1 MKFNWRKF
9 AAVYFILTVAVM
21 LGGCTAAWLTAV
33 SGMLPGILAV
43 VNAVVSFV
51 AALEGKTV
59 PAGLTAAFQ
68 KWESNIASEIAN
80 VQSLINDLKQ
90 SSSTTILG
98 QIQAVMQGIATNL
111 NSILSGLSITD
122 SSTVS
127 KITQL
132 VGLAI
137 AAANA
142 IIALIPLAINRLN
155 SGADEHEL
163 QAADKL
169 ATSAVNQ
176 SLTVMKETY
185 VAIVTEHTTNAEV
198 NAALDILPRTI

>member
-1 MKFNWRKF
+1 
-9 AAVYFILTVAVM
+9 
-21 LGGCTAAWLTAV
+21 
-33 SGMLPGILAV
+33 
-43 VNAVVSFV
+43 
-51 AALEGKTV
+51 
-59 PAGLTAAFQ
+59 
-68 KWESNIASEIAN
+68 
-80 VQSLINDLKQ
+80 
-90 SSSTTILG
+90 
-98 QIQAVMQGIATNL
+98 
-111 NSILSGLSITD
+111 LSITD